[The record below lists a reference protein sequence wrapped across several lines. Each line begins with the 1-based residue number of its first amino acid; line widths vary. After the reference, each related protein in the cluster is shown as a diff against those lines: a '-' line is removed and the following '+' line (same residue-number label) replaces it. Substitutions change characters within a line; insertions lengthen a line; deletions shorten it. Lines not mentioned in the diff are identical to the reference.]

1 MKRRTFIA
9 GIGSAV
15 AWPVVARG
23 QQADRVQRVGVL
35 MAFDETD
42 HQGQARFS
50 GFTQRLLELGW
61 TEGRNLRMDVRW
73 AAGNVDRIRLLAK
86 ELVGLKPDVIL
97 ANSTPVTA
105 ALQGET
111 RTIPI
116 VFANIND
123 PVGSGFVGSLPRP
136 GGNLMGVINVE
147 ATMEGKRLQLLTEI
161 APGIKRVAV
170 MFTPGTASYVRSYFQ
185 PSFEAAAR
193 LLQVEPIIAPVHT
206 DAEIETMMTSLGRE
220 PGGGLISVPDTF
232 LLSHRQTVISLAARN
247 NIPAAYQISVFVRD
261 GGLLSYGPD
270 DVDAY
275 RRSATFVDR
284 ILRGEKPS
292 DLPGELPTKFE
303 LAINLK
309 TAKALGLI
317 IPETLLATA
326 LSCCRREIAD

>member
-1 MKRRTFIA
+1 M
-9 GIGSAV
+9 
-15 AWPVVARG
+15 
-23 QQADRVQRVGVL
+23 
-35 MAFDETD
+35 
-42 HQGQARFS
+42 
-50 GFTQRLLELGW
+50 RLF
-61 TEGRNLRMDVRW
+61 
-73 AAGNVDRIRLLAK
+73 AK

-136 GGNLMGVINVE
+136 GGNFTGVINVE
-147 ATMEGKRLQLLTEI
+147 ATMGGKRLQLLTEI
-161 APGIKRVAV
+161 APGIKRVAI
-170 MFTPGTASYVRSYFQ
+170 MFTPDTASYVRSYFQ

-193 LLQVEPIIAPVHT
+193 LLQVEPIIAPVHS
-206 DAEIETMMTSLGRE
+206 DAEIETVITSLGRE

-232 LLSHRQTVISLAARN
+232 LLSHRQTIISLAARN
-247 NIPAAYQISVFVRD
+247 SIPAAYQISVFVRE
-261 GGLLSYGPD
+261 GGLLSYGAD

-275 RRSATFVDR
+275 RRAATFVDR

-292 DLPGELPTKFE
+292 DLPVELPTKFE

-309 TAKALGLI
+309 TAKALALTV
-317 IPETLLATA
+317 PETLLATA
-326 LSCCRREIAD
+326 DEVIQ